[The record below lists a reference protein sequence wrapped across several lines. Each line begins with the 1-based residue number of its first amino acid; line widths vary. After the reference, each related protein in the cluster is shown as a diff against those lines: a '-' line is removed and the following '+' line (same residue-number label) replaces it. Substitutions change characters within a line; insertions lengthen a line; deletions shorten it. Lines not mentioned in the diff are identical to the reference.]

1 MLYECV
7 VYLIAFQCDD
17 RQCFLI
23 YHLFSK
29 IVDRFLQK
37 LQKTACVSAVHLCVV
52 KLEGEGERCLPEFP
66 AEGHGFRS
74 FLLFV
79 ASDADSPD

>member
-7 VYLIAFQCDD
+7 VYLNAFQCDD

-52 KLEGEGERCLPEFP
+52 AAVTALPK
-66 AEGHGFRS
+66 
-74 FLLFV
+74 
-79 ASDADSPD
+79 